1 MNMDQQRL
9 ITLLIKKETG
19 AISLS
24 EQTELMALM
33 KEVPDADIA
42 AVVSEIFKSAISFEK
57 DIPDDFVQQSVVS
70 LQQRI
75 TPLSVSRKEP
85 KQPRS
90 LVKVMAIAASLL
102 ALIGLGS
109 VLLLNNNGPAPALKQ
124 NIVATQKG
132 SKSNIILPDG
142 TTVWI
147 NSDTR
152 LTYEKSFGE
161 RKREVALEGEAFFEV
176 VHDKNRPFIVHTKN
190 MDVRVLGTV
199 FNVRA
204 YNNEAEAQ
212 ATLVSGS
219 VEVLLKAKNNKK
231 VILKPSEKL
240 IVQNDYQLGN
250 GRNIHINNDSAEVV
264 LRQAT
269 ISPID
274 SAILETQWLKS
285 SISFDQQKLQ
295 DIIPMLENWYDVKIT
310 VNNRSLLQKRFNG
323 KIEKES
329 LKEVLHLFSLVS
341 ELRYKIEEDNVTI
354 YK

>member
-19 AISLS
+19 SINLH
-24 EQTELMALM
+24 EQTELIALM
-33 KEVPDADIA
+33 NEAPAADIA
-42 AVVSEIFKSAISFEK
+42 DAVSEIFKSAISFEE
-57 DIPDDFVQQSVVS
+57 DIPGDFVQQSVES

-75 TPLSVSRKEP
+75 APLSVSRKEP
-85 KQPRS
+85 KRPR
-90 LVKVMAIAASLL
+90 LLIKVMAIAASLL
-102 ALIGLGS
+102 ALLGIGRL
-109 VLLLNNNGPAPALKQ
+109 LLLNNSTPVFKQ

-132 SKSNIILPDG
+132 SKSNILLPDG

-161 RKREVALEGEAFFEV
+161 RKREVTLEGEAFFEV
-176 VHDKNRPFIVHTKN
+176 VHDKSRPFIVHTKN

-219 VEVLLKAKNNKK
+219 VEVLLKDKHNKK

-240 IVQNDYQLGN
+240 IVQNDYQAGKKN
-250 GRNIHINNDSAEVV
+250 NQAYISNDSLEVV
-264 LRQAT
+264 LRPAT
-269 ISPID
+269 ISPVD

-285 SISFDQQKLQ
+285 SISFDQEKLQ
-295 DIIPMLENWYDVKIT
+295 DIIPMLESWYHVKIT
-310 VNNRSLLQKRFNG
+310 VNNRGLLQKRFNG
-323 KIEKES
+323 KIENES
-329 LKEVLHLFSLVS
+329 LTEVLHLFSLVS
-341 ELRYKIEEDNVTI
+341 ELRYKIEGDNVTI

>member
-19 AISLS
+19 AINLS
-24 EQTELMALM
+24 EQTELTALM
-33 KEVPDADIA
+33 REVPAADIA
-42 AVVSEIFKSAISFEK
+42 GAVNEIFKSTVSFEEA
-57 DIPDDFVQQSVVS
+57 IHNDFVQQSVER
-70 LQQRI
+70 LQQHI
-75 TPLSVSRKEP
+75 TPLSVSRKVP
-85 KQPRS
+85 KQRS
-90 LVKVMAIAASLL
+90 GLLVRIMAIAASLL

-109 VLLLNNNGPAPALKQ
+109 VFLLNNSTPALKQ

-161 RKREVALEGEAFFEV
+161 RKREVTLEGEAFFEV
-176 VHDKNRPFIVHTKN
+176 AHDKNRPFIVHTKN

-219 VEVLLKAKNNKK
+219 VEVLLKAKNNKR

-240 IVQNDYQLGN
+240 IVQNDYQTGKSHN
-250 GRNIHINNDSAEVV
+250 MHASNDSSEVV

-269 ISPID
+269 ISPVD

-295 DIIPMLENWYDVKIT
+295 DIIPMLESWYHVKIT
-310 VNNRSLLQKRFNG
+310 VNDQGLLQKRFNG
-323 KIEKES
+323 KIENES

-341 ELRYKIEEDNVTI
+341 ELHYRIEGDNVTI